1 MKTPKITRDNWVEVE
16 VEDSIYVVGANTLEE
31 GKADPLVITSDPVF
45 GDWVV
50 YLLDTGDMV
59 YNEDYVVYSN
69 IKQEATRHLNSL
81 YWNE

>member
-16 VEDSIYVVGANTLEE
+16 VEDVIYVVGANTLEE
-31 GKADPLVITSDPVF
+31 GKADPWVITSDPVF